1 MQILDAATTDMT
13 IYNYDP
19 MYLALG
25 IHYLMVTRYFAQT
38 RYELLWYT
46 GSDTKDL
53 LWNISSI
60 FGNET
65 VEIEWMP

>member
-1 MQILDAATTDMT
+1 MQILDAACSDVT

-25 IHYLMVTRYFAQT
+25 IHYLMVNRYLSQT

-46 GSDTKDL
+46 GSDNKDL
-53 LWNISSI
+53 FWNISSG
-60 FGNET
+60 FGNEE
-65 VEIEWMP
+65 VETE